1 MTIDIQTITQH
12 AHRMVRVEQ
21 QNAFHQNKAKNTIC
35 LFKTGDY
42 LEAYEESATILNS
55 TLGLPI
61 EKSGNIICSGFTKRE
76 SDRYF
81 PVLVRKG
88 YKIAI
93 FD

>member
-1 MTIDIQTITQH
+1 
-12 AHRMVRVEQ
+12 MVRVEQ
-21 QNAFHQNKAKNTIC
+21 QNAFLQNKAKNTIC
-35 LFKTGDY
+35 LFEVGNY
-42 LEAYEESATILNS
+42 LEAYEESATILSS

-61 EKSGNIICSGFTKRE
+61 DKSGNINFSGFTQRD
-76 SDRYF
+76 SVRYF